1 MKSFSKILAIMWWIS
16 AGINLLAWA
25 TVYNFEFNYLLICL
39 LECII
44 AQYNWKD
51 YKRGE

>member
-1 MKSFSKILAIMWWIS
+1 MKKFSKFLAIMWWIS
-16 AGINLLAWA
+16 AGMNLLCWV
-25 TVYNFEFNYLLICL
+25 THEFDFNYLLITM

-44 AQYNWKD
+44 ADFNWKD